1 MQSQKET
8 ETGNASSQT
17 LHGRWYNDAC
27 GTAFGLELVGER
39 WALLVIR
46 ELMLGPRRF
55 SDLRAS
61 LPGISAKVL
70 SERLDGLEK
79 AGVLARREQGPPAP
93 ARLFELT
100 AWGYRAEAML
110 QEIGRWAA
118 ASPLHDPRLPLSPV
132 SLMLSLRTM
141 FDAAKAHGL
150 AATIGFAI
158 AGETFVAELSG
169 GKLPIRRAEVAGAPA
184 VFRAPDAAVLAGLF
198 YANLPV
204 EQLER
209 EAGLVIDGDRALAL
223 RFADIFELPPPI
235 G

>member
-1 MQSQKET
+1 MKLQKATQEK
-8 ETGNASSQT
+8 NSSP
-17 LHGRWYNDAC
+17 HGRWYNDAC

-46 ELMLGPRRF
+46 ELMLGARRF

-100 AWGYRAEAML
+100 GWGYRAEGML

-118 ASPLHDPRLPLSPV
+118 MSPMHDPQLPLSPV

-141 FDAAKAHGL
+141 FDPAKAAGL
-150 AATIGFAI
+150 EATIGFTI
-158 AGETFVAELSG
+158 GGESFIAELADG
-169 GKLPIRRAEVAGAPA
+169 RLPIGRGEVAGAEA
-184 VFRAPDAAVLAGLF
+184 IFRAPVAPVLAGLV
-198 YANLPV
+198 YAGIPAA
-204 EQLER
+204 ELER
-209 EAGLVIDGDRALAL
+209 DAGLVIEGDRALAL
-223 RFADIFELPPPI
+223 RFADIFELPEKM